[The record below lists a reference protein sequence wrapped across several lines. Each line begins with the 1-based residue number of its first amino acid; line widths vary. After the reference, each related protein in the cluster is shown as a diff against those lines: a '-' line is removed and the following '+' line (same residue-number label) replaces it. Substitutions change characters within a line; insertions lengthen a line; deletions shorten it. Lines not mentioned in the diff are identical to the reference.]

1 METNNQNNSPQD
13 LNHSNAS
20 SDANED
26 KALASDGPVSKAE
39 GTESVDLDENE
50 TSKGFDRDQE
60 ELNYGFREGDLDTDE
75 TDEREKNK

>member
-1 METNNQNNSPQD
+1 METNNQNNRSQD
-13 LNHSNAS
+13 LNQNNS
-20 SDANED
+20 SPDKNKD

-60 ELNYGFREGDLDTDE
+60 ELNYGFRDGDLDTDE
-75 TDEREKNK
+75 TDERG